1 MSLSNNPVAT
11 GRVMP
16 PRWAHVRFP
25 RGSMLGEPGNRGK
38 QMAVLRDTVAA
49 FGSITTPGGHV
60 ELEGVPGCSIVVR
73 YSGIVRAVIAERFD
87 QCPRYSP
94 GNRCS
99 TQGHAADTPS
109 TATTA
114 ASTAATR
121 GRE

>member
-60 ELEGVPGCSIVVR
+60 ELPYRWE
-73 YSGIVRAVIAERFD
+73 A
-87 QCPRYSP
+87 SP
-94 GNRCS
+94 IMW
-99 TQGHAADTPS
+99 
-109 TATTA
+109 
-114 ASTAATR
+114 R
-121 GRE
+121 GRRLSEGSNS